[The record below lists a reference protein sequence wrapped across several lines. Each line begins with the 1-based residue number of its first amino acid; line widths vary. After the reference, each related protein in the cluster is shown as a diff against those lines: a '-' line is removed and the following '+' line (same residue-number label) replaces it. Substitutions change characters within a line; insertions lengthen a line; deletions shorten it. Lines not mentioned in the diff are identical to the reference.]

1 MPPPDRE
8 LRRLVADLAAAS
20 ADDVE
25 EILADLDDGQRT
37 RVRVMLADYLGE
49 PVGIPKAP
57 PPPEGSPPP
66 PVVIAALVGLSPWL
80 GARLA
85 RSVEPGLG
93 ISGRRRDARA
103 DVREPF
109 MTFSMTPTAL
119 AALQSAARGLQPVG
133 EPTPVPSS
141 YVGWRERLAR
151 LVVSRP

>member
-25 EILADLDDGQRT
+25 EILADLDDGQRA
-37 RVRVMLADYLGE
+37 RVRAMLADYLGE

-57 PPPEGSPPP
+57 PPPEPPP

-93 ISGRRRDARA
+93 ISGRRRDPRA

-119 AALQSAARGLQPVG
+119 AALQSAARDLQPAG
-133 EPTPVPSS
+133 EPAPVPSAP

-151 LVVSRP
+151 LVVSRR